1 MMEFIKTLAAIF
13 SAQLVII
20 CGVFFVSGLFLPQFL
35 GGIYAATSA
44 TQRLIIGLLTAFVIG
59 NFLMSFAYKVF
70 PPHLTAPITMFSM
83 VLLQI
88 VFAVWIYK
96 IQINPWLYPA
106 SALVLGSCIW
116 VSLLLQA
123 KPPV

>member
-1 MMEFIKTLAAIF
+1 MLDFAKTLVTIF

-20 CGVFFVSGLFLPQFL
+20 CGVFFVSGLFMPQFL
-35 GGIYAATSA
+35 GGIYGATSA
-44 TQRLIIGLLTAFVIG
+44 TQRLVIGLLTAFVIG

-106 SALVLGSCIW
+106 SLAVLASCVW
-116 VSLLLQA
+116 VSLLLQNKA
-123 KPPV
+123 